1 MLLGKDGAIKLDY
14 SELSHLLLKNVI
26 ICFFA
31 FQIEGKITLY
41 NYPNTYLYFF
51 NYSIHK
57 VEQIKAYLDQMASIS
72 EVDWNFFMSKLQRR
86 VIPKKDVF
94 LKLDEIEN
102 TISFIESGVVRLFIP
117 KEDPEKE
124 ITFGFSF
131 KNQFISAYDSFL
143 TQEPSAYQLQALT
156 ETTLL
161 SITYEDLQA
170 VYKKTQIGNLIGRL
184 TAERLFLL
192 KSKREQNLLNLSAE
206 QRYVKLFKERPELL
220 KVIPL
225 KYISSYIGVTAQA
238 LSRIRKRL

>member
-1 MLLGKDGAIKLDY
+1 M
-14 SELSHLLLKNVI
+14 
-26 ICFFA
+26 
-31 FQIEGKITLY
+31 Q
-41 NYPNTYLYFF
+41 
-51 NYSIHK
+51 
-57 VEQIKAYLDQMASIS
+57 QIKAYLDQIATIS
-72 EVDWNFFMSKLQRR
+72 DRDWDFFTSKLRQR
-86 VIPKKDVF
+86 VISKKTVF
-94 LKLDEIEN
+94 LKLNEIEN
-102 TISFIESGVVRLFIP
+102 AISFIEYVVVRLYIP

-143 TQEPSAYQLQALT
+143 TQKPSAYQLQALT
-156 ETTLL
+156 EISIL
-161 SITYEDLQA
+161 SISYSDLQA
-170 VYKKTQIGNLIGRL
+170 VYNTTKIGNLIGRL

-192 KSKREQNLLNLSAE
+192 KSKREQDLLHLTAE